1 MCSLLSIL
9 HSDVK
14 PETTPYTSEELVK
27 VTEEQLATSAAA
39 AWNPQLAAPSQ
50 QQGLTNIFS
59 LKNS

>member
-1 MCSLLSIL
+1 LLSIL

-27 VTEEQLATSAAA
+27 VTEEQLAASAAAAA